1 MLATRTL
8 LFSAAIMGCLAGCGP
23 TASSDAPIIQRYR
36 VANCVP
42 PSANPKVPET
52 REWNAALRLNDGS
65 AVLITG
71 AQMVG
76 GRIDVQFVATGR
88 VSVAANEG
96 DYVYP
101 SDVRIDHR
109 TDHLYV
115 KASGLAGGLQHQ
127 TWLIDYDLRG
137 QKQVDHRLVAD
148 EVLPAECSSR

>member
-1 MLATRTL
+1 
-8 LFSAAIMGCLAGCGP
+8 
-23 TASSDAPIIQRYR
+23 
-36 VANCVP
+36 V
-42 PSANPKVPET
+42 T

-65 AVLITG
+65 GVLITG

-76 GRIDVQFVATGR
+76 GRIDVQFLATGR

-101 SDVRIDHR
+101 SDVRIEHR

-137 QKQVDHRLVAD
+137 QEQVDHRLVAD
-148 EVLPAECSSR
+148 EVLPAECSSH